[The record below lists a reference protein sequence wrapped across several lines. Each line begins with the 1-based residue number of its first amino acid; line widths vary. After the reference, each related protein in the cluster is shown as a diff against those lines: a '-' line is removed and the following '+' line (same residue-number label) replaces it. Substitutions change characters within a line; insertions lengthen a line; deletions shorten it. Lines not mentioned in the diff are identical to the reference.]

1 MPPATIIEVKR
12 RLDGSEQRFECDFV
26 TRTRDLVVVCFR
38 YEARAGF
45 FASYAGPVASYGLF
59 WRRRPY
65 NCYVMVRP
73 SDGVLLAARFD
84 VVRDVQFDAT
94 EVRYTDL
101 LLDLWVESGVPQW
114 QDEDEVAEA
123 EATGRLVPADSARIT
138 RAREVL
144 ARGHTRIIAEARGA
158 LREVGATL
166 A

>member
-1 MPPATIIEVKR
+1 MSPPTITEVKR
-12 RLDGSEQRFECDFV
+12 RLDGTEQRFGCELV
-26 TRTRDLVVVCFR
+26 SRTRDLVVVCFR

-59 WRRRPY
+59 WSRRPY

-73 SDGVLLAARFD
+73 SDGALLAARFD
-84 VVRDVQFDAT
+84 VVRDVQLDTT

-101 LLDLWVESGVPQW
+101 LLDLWVEGGVPQW

-123 EATGRLVPADSARIT
+123 EAAGHLVPADSARIT

-144 ARGHTRIIAEARGA
+144 TRGHPRVVTEARRTLLEA
-158 LREVGATL
+158 GATL